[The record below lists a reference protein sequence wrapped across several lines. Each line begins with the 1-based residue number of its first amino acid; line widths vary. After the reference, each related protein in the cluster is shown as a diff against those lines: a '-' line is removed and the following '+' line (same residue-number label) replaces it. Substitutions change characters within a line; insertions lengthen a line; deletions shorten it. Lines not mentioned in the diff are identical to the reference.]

1 MRRIEGAQIL
11 IQEVSSG
18 LCFANKSTNAAAP
31 RVCEWFFLRAQY
43 SNQSCL
49 FDLGGRGSEA
59 GRQPNFGGLVLGCID
74 ADFLQVN
81 FRLKA
86 LDEIYK
92 IYTCLFGEKRT
103 EIENWIMKMYSKY
116 NTEEAK

>member
-81 FRLKA
+81 THFA
-86 LDEIYK
+86 PFVEIYK
-92 IYTCLFGEKRT
+92 ISIPLHRSDLENSVKNRHQFC
-103 EIENWIMKMYSKY
+103 EIEY
-116 NTEEAK
+116 